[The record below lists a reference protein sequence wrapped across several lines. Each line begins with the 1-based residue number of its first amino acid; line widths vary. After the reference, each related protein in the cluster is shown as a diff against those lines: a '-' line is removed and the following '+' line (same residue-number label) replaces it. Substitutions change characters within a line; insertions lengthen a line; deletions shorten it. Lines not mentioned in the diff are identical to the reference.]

1 MKRITID
8 RTIYIDRILLD
19 DSFVLQLF
27 NAIFYGL
34 PGKMDFFTQFLQR
47 NPSLMTQNMDDLF
60 IDLVHFILFIQF
72 CPPYPVLTSGELST
86 FSWITPR
93 FINIFPFVSSAQVF
107 FQSQDGQPYAVV
119 AGTEKTCPEHKPDV
133 Q

>member
-34 PGKMDFFTQFLQR
+34 PGKMDFFTQFLESDS
-47 NPSLMTQNMDDLF
+47 SLLPQDMDDLF
-60 IDLVHFILFIQF
+60 IDLVHFIYFIQF
-72 CPPYPVLTSGELST
+72 ISPYPVDKVRSY
-86 FSWITPR
+86 P
-93 FINIFPFVSSAQVF
+93 PFR
-107 FQSQDGQPYAVV
+107 G
-119 AGTEKTCPEHKPDV
+119 
-133 Q
+133 